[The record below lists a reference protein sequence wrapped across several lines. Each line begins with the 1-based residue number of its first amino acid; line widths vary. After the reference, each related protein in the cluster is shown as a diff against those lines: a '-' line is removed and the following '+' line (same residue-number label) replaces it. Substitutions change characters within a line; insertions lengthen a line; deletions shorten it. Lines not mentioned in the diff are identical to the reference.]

1 MTDKLKELIEKATYK
16 PVGDFASLMF
26 VSNGEY
32 DGFFGKNGYD
42 NLLIL
47 GCENDEWYKISDY
60 GDAFCICTALM
71 NFNLDIPSDYG
82 VPRIW
87 FYEPVHIDASF
98 RVSTVIG
105 QFEKEKNK

>member
-32 DGFFGKNGYD
+32 DGFWGKNGYD

-47 GCENDEWYKISDY
+47 GYEKGEWYKISEY
-60 GDAFCICTALM
+60 GDAFYIFTALM

-82 VPRIW
+82 VPRMW
-87 FYEPVHIDASF
+87 FHKPVHIDASGIN
-98 RVSTVIG
+98 STIIG
-105 QFEKEKNK
+105 EFEKEKNK